1 MPQAPVLESV
11 GFAAPSVVGNTAA
24 APSGIVRHLAHEIR
38 QPLSTIETSAF
49 YLQMILQNHPDPRVS
64 AHLDRIQTSVEQLDW
79 ILSDSIHYLCGAP
92 ARPDRIDLSEIIS
105 DTLAERSFAGA
116 VELDW
121 QFSGLRPLVHVDA
134 GQAQHLV
141 RTTLYVFRQV
151 ARSEQPVSLAMEGDG
166 QNVLL
171 EVECPSPQW
180 EGDCESLFEPF
191 SPHLPSGSG
200 LALASVR
207 RIAQTHGGCA
217 WISRDGDVLK
227 LSIRLPQA

>member
-1 MPQAPVLESV
+1 MEKE
-11 GFAAPSVVGNTAA
+11 GFAVSPAA
-24 APSGIVRHLAHEIR
+24 GMPVASAGVVRHLAHELR
-38 QPLSTIETSAF
+38 QPLSTVESSAF
-49 YLQMILQNHPDPRVS
+49 YLQMILQNHPDPRV
-64 AHLDRIQTSVEQLDW
+64 ATHLDRIQNGVQQLDW

-92 ARPDRIDLSEIIS
+92 PRPQLVDLSEILS
-105 DTLAERSFAGA
+105 DVLAEPPFGPV

-121 QFSGLRPLVHVDA
+121 SYADERVLAVADP

-141 RTTLYVFRQV
+141 RTALYVFRQI
-151 ARSEQPVSLAMEGDG
+151 ARSEQPMGLGLEYEGDFA
-166 QNVLL
+166 LL
-171 EVECPSPQW
+171 DVWCQVPSW

-217 WISRDGDVLK
+217 
-227 LSIRLPQA
+227 SIRGHAGGLRLQVRLPRN